1 MYRNQLIDP
10 EDLDIFAGF
19 IPDVYYERLK
29 NGELY
34 AIATIDYLRAENALV
49 GVVIMGVLE
58 SWAQIIWYG
67 LTAEYD
73 TEYYTYDLIL
83 QRVRDARDGG
93 QAKGIFAEIP
103 ANENNKY
110 MISCLFSGMG
120 FEVYESQSNVLEFTL
135 SSIKSFKLHEAIAK
149 REKGLPESSGSEEV
163 SSLKNSGEIIQL
175 KDADETILRSLGN
188 LMANDERPVPVEIP
202 VLWDRYD
209 KDLSIIHMTED
220 GPSGVVLVSL
230 QNDDVY
236 LKLAYEKEGLGML
249 KMIAALIDE
258 GIEKLDPDTKILIP
272 MVEDRI
278 MDLIKLVVPKPER
291 SMLIKAYRTFETED
305 GPSLLDEIEEE

>member
-1 MYRNQLIDP
+1 MYRNILI
-10 EDLDIFAGF
+10 EDNDIEKFAGF
-19 IPDVYYERLK
+19 IPECYHERLRDK
-29 NGELY
+29 ELY

-49 GVVIMGVLE
+49 GVVIMGVLD

-83 QRVRDARDGG
+83 ERVRDACYGG

-103 ANENNKY
+103 ANEDNKN

-120 FEVYESQSNVLEFTL
+120 FEVYESQSNVLEFPL
-135 SSIKSFKLHEAIAK
+135 NSIKAFKLHEAIAK
-149 REKGLPESSGSEEV
+149 HEKELPESSRTDEFSKLK
-163 SSLKNSGEIIQL
+163 SSSEIILL
-175 KDADETILRSLGN
+175 KSADETILRSLGN

-230 QNDDVY
+230 QNEDVY
-236 LKLAYEKEGLGML
+236 IKLAYEKEGLGML
-249 KMIAALIDE
+249 KMIAALIEE
-258 GIEKLDPDTKILIP
+258 GIEKLDPDTRILIP
-272 MVEDRI
+272 VVEERI
-278 MDLIKLVVPKPER
+278 LDKIKLVVPKPER
-291 SMLIKAYRTFETED
+291 SLLIKAYRAFETGD
-305 GPSLLDEIEEE
+305 GPSLMDEIEEE